1 MASLNKVLLM
11 GNLTRNPELRYTPGG
26 VAVCQFGLAVN
37 RRFLSAGQ
45 ERTETCY
52 VDVLAW
58 GRQGETVN
66 QYMTK
71 GSPVFLE
78 GRLQMDQWE
87 DKETGSKR
95 SKLQVVAE
103 FVQFIGSRQG
113 GQDRDFQEMPAYEES
128 APAPRSA
135 APPQTRAPSRYP
147 DSRAPSMPEE
157 AFRPGADDDIPF

>member
-11 GNLTRNPELRYTPGG
+11 GNLTRNPELRYTPNG

-45 ERTETCY
+45 ERSETCY
-52 VDVLAW
+52 VDILVW

-71 GSPVFLE
+71 GSPIFLE

-87 DKETGSKR
+87 DKETGNKR
-95 SKLQVVAE
+95 SKLQIVAE
-103 FVQFIGSRQG
+103 TVQFIGSRQG
-113 GQDRDFQEMPAYEES
+113 GADRDDAEVPAYEE
-128 APAPRSA
+128 PRPTQAPRASSG
-135 APPQTRAPSRYP
+135 SRY
-147 DSRAPSMPEE
+147 APESMPAMPEE